1 MFTDCGFYFPLESD
15 DDPLTILTEGDER
28 MLTLPSTNCSI
39 NATSSMYL
47 DCGRLRAIDERSL
60 NSKFSLNHWIA
71 DSHTLKVSC
80 WKDILKPI
88 QWVKSEVVMFSKQ
101 RRKTEK
107 MNHNYIQKHAT
118 VVTKG
123 SIKIGFALWKT
134 GNNCQRRA
142 VTRMEGTCLPN
153 RKKS

>member
-1 MFTDCGFYFPLESD
+1 MFTDCGFYFSLESD
-15 DDPLTILTEGDER
+15 DDPLSILTEGDER

-101 RRKTEK
+101 RRKAEK
-107 MNHNYIQKHAT
+107 TNHNYIQKHAT
-118 VVTKG
+118 IVAKG
-123 SIKIGFALWKT
+123 SIKIGFALWKNREQLPKASGDANG
-134 GNNCQRRA
+134 GNVPAEQ
-142 VTRMEGTCLPN
+142 
-153 RKKS
+153 KKS